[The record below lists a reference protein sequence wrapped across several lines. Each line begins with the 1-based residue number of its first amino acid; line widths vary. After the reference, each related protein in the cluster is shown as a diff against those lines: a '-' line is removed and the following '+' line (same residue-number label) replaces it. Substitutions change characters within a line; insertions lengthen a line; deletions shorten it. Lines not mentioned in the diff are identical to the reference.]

1 MIKHLK
7 EQLSKSQIDAE
18 QLSILKIQQA
28 SLENQIDKL
37 KQELKEARKFHTPVS
52 IVRLT
57 WIMFWKKCLKTPKG

>member
-7 EQLSKSQIDAE
+7 EQLSKSQTDAE